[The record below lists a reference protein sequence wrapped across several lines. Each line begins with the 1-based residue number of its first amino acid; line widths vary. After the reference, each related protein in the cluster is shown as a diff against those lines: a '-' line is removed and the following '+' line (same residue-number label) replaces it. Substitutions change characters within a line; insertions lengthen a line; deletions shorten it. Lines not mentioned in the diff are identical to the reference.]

1 MCEPA
6 DSFYR
11 SLGST
16 EGKDAGKQVCLAKLY
31 FFHLIKLHI
40 NLEGVRDSKEV

>member
-1 MCEPA
+1 MQRKAVSEYVSLA

-16 EGKDAGKQVCLAKLY
+16 EGKDTGKQMCFGA
-31 FFHLIKLHI
+31 
-40 NLEGVRDSKEV
+40 